1 MTKTK
6 ATKTAVRTTV
16 TMLGDEAER
25 TGRGCTVWRVQRG
38 ERVAMIAHAHETNL
52 ALRAAHE
59 GAPFVVGRVDV
70 TAGTTKVHSADFSDA
85 LRVAHKLLGGAR

>member
-1 MTKTK
+1 MTKTM
-6 ATKTAVRTTV
+6 KTVARTTV

-38 ERVAMIAHAHETNL
+38 ERVAMIAHAHETNP

-59 GAPFVVGRVDV
+59 GAPFVVSRVDV
-70 TAGTTKVHSADFSDA
+70 TAGTTKVHSSDFGAA
-85 LRVAHKLLGGAR
+85 LREAHKIVEGRS